1 LRLLA
6 EAGMGADV
14 TSGGELFLAQTAG
27 FAPEKILFSGVGKT
41 RQEIE
46 TALDAGIHGLHVES
60 EMELDLIGRIATEL
74 DKPCRITVRVNPDI
88 AAETHPHIQT
98 GKQAHK
104 FGVSPGQAIQ
114 MLRQTAEHPL
124 LQPVG
129 LAVHIG
135 SQITQLAPFSQAANF
150 LVELAQ
156 ETAAFGIALEYLDV
170 GGGLGIDYNQPAP
183 DPAAW
188 VTAVTGPITA
198 AGYGVVMEPGR
209 SIVGPTGALVSE
221 VVYTKNQGGKR
232 FIIADAGMSDLL
244 RPSLY
249 SAYHP
254 ILPVNEAAPGQELLE
269 TADIVG
275 PICETGD
282 VLGKDRRLPHMKPGD
297 LLAILQAGAY
307 GFAMSS
313 NYNGRIK
320 AAEVLV
326 DGDEFQI
333 IRRRQSYDHLLD
345 GIVQPPNNSFVA
357 PKSD

>member
-1 LRLLA
+1 
-6 EAGMGADV
+6 
-14 TSGGELFLAQTAG
+14 
-27 FAPEKILFSGVGKT
+27 
-41 RQEIE
+41 
-46 TALDAGIHGLHVES
+46 
-60 EMELDLIGRIATEL
+60 
-74 DKPCRITVRVNPDI
+74 
-88 AAETHPHIQT
+88 
-98 GKQAHK
+98 
-104 FGVSPGQAIQ
+104 
-114 MLRQTAEHPL
+114 
-124 LQPVG
+124 
-129 LAVHIG
+129 
-135 SQITQLAPFSQAANF
+135 
-150 LVELAQ
+150 
-156 ETAAFGIALEYLDV
+156 
-170 GGGLGIDYNQPAP
+170 
-183 DPAAW
+183 
-188 VTAVTGPITA
+188 
-198 AGYGVVMEPGR
+198 MEPGR